1 MDYYENK
8 IKGFFEESIKIKEQ
22 FIGAYTG
29 TIKEVA
35 EIIASSFQ
43 RGNKLILMGNG
54 GSATD
59 ASHIAAEFVNRFQK
73 DRPPLPAIALNTDM
87 AVITSISN
95 DYNFSL
101 IFRRQLEATARKG
114 DVVIAISTSGNS
126 PNIIEGIEAAKK
138 VGTIT
143 IGFTGSN
150 GGRLV
155 SLVDYAFVVPS
166 TVTPRIQEV
175 HITLGHVICQIVEEI
190 LFGDNPP
197 LPPFNKGGMGGLGS
211 PGE

>member
-1 MDYYENK
+1 MSIENK
-8 IKGFFEESIKIKEQ
+8 IRALFEESIKTKEQ
-22 FIGAYTG
+22 FIRAYTS
-29 TIKEVA
+29 TIKEVS
-35 EIIASSFQ
+35 EIIASSLQ
-43 RGNKLILMGNG
+43 KGNKLILMGNG

-87 AVITSISN
+87 AVMTSISN

-101 IFRRQLEATARKG
+101 IFRRQMQVLAREG

-126 PNIIEGIEAAKK
+126 PNVIEGIEAAKK
-138 VGTIT
+138 AGTIT
-143 IGFTGSN
+143 IGFTGST
-150 GGRLV
+150 GGRLA
-155 SLVDYAFVVPS
+155 SLVDHAFVVPS

-190 LFGDNPP
+190 IFG
-197 LPPFNKGGMGGLGS
+197 
-211 PGE
+211 E